1 MDLPFSIPFYRWLL
15 YEDSSL
21 GLSDLSTVAPEVQI
35 TLKRLQNIVRE
46 RDEIMANPTLDQE
59 TKNTKVRIFN
69 RLKSIQIRLQSI
81 YNIFN
86 DIIYSFQIDSLHYD
100 GCPIADLGLN
110 FTLPGHANIELRRGS
125 RDTAVTIH
133 NLHQY
138 VALVTQWFL
147 VEGVQTQ
154 FEALREG
161 NEFYAHFN

>member
-1 MDLPFSIPFYRWLL
+1 M
-15 YEDSSL
+15 
-21 GLSDLSTVAPEVQI
+21 
-35 TLKRLQNIVRE
+35 
-46 RDEIMANPTLDQE
+46 
-59 TKNTKVRIFN
+59 
-69 RLKSIQIRLQSI
+69 
-81 YNIFN
+81 
-86 DIIYSFQIDSLHYD
+86 HYD

-147 VEGVQTQ
+147 VEGVQAQ

-161 NEFYAHFN
+161 MCSKRQKKKQTNWNECPK

>member
-1 MDLPFSIPFYRWLL
+1 MFVLL
-15 YEDSSL
+15 
-21 GLSDLSTVAPEVQI
+21 
-35 TLKRLQNIVRE
+35 
-46 RDEIMANPTLDQE
+46 
-59 TKNTKVRIFN
+59 
-69 RLKSIQIRLQSI
+69 
-81 YNIFN
+81 
-86 DIIYSFQIDSLHYD
+86 QIDSLHYD

-147 VEGVQTQ
+147 AEGVQTQ

-161 NEFYAHFN
+161 NSDKFPLKIYLIHENGTQKI